1 MYYYITKI
9 VVSALL
15 IVLISEIS
23 KRSSL
28 LGAVFASIPLISV
41 LAILWIYIDTK
52 NVEQISSLSTSI
64 FWLVLPSLVFFIAL
78 PVFLKYQINFYVS
91 LFSSIAIMVLCYL
104 FMLRLL
110 KILSIEF

>member
-91 LFSSIAIMVLCYL
+91 LFSSISIMVLCYL